1 MSFKMYGQYKYD
13 LELDLYVDEEGNTLD
28 IRCDKTKRRWL
39 AKFSKNNEEMIAS
52 SFEELDVL
60 IENYI
65 YSKKSNIEKIE
76 TFPKPPVISQDTINI
91 ALELANI

>member
-13 LELDLYVDEEGNTLD
+13 LEQDLYVDEEGNTLD
-28 IRCDKTKRRWL
+28 IENNKIERHWS
-39 AKFSKNNEEMIAS
+39 AKFSKNDEELTAS

-60 IENYI
+60 IEDYL
-65 YSKKSNIEKIE
+65 YAQKSNTEKME
-76 TFPKPPVISQDTINI
+76 TFPKPPTISQDAINT